1 MKSMSASG
9 RSLEGRES
17 IGEPVSEVEHESRPL
32 RGVVMFDDEEDPTL
46 SLRRPS
52 PMRLGPPPLPRLAVT
67 FDRPILSIT
76 EVIVFA
82 LQHQTNTSDH
92 HTIPG
97 MISRE
102 LVATFSKSRRWAGKR
117 CVRRTKIRR
126 QRGALAS
133 PRLRLIT

>member
-1 MKSMSASG
+1 
-9 RSLEGRES
+9 
-17 IGEPVSEVEHESRPL
+17 
-32 RGVVMFDDEEDPTL
+32 MFDDEEDPTL

-102 LVATFSKSRRWAGKR
+102 LVATFSKSRRWVGKR
-117 CVRRTKIRR
+117 CVR
-126 QRGALAS
+126 
-133 PRLRLIT
+133 